1 MNSTIAGTSYVVIRD
16 DALNAAIELD
26 NLSLG
31 CQEAPLTAVS
41 KVADHLAE
49 IFTDKVLD
57 IYTLLIAQEV
67 LSGFGLL
74 SKDEKNYARLLEVV
88 AEIQI
93 SLRGIAVDPKTARR
107 APTILNNLR
116 DLCLEFSRTFSN
128 NAGSLRT

>member
-1 MNSTIAGTSYVVIRD
+1 MNCTLDGTPYSEIGSTACS
-16 DALNAAIELD
+16 AANELD

-74 SKDEKNYARLLEVV
+74 SKDERNYARLLEVV